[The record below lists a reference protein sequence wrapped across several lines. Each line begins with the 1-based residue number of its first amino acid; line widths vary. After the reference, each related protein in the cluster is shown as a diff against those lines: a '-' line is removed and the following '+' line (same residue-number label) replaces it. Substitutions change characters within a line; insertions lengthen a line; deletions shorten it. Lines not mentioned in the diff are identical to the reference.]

1 MTFKVGTIVVDPAY
15 LRYQDWPPYRGGF
28 PDLHFMN
35 GPIVDLDMYDPE
47 FWVKRQDEGYTWLRA
62 YAFVRT
68 DNGWYSYGSGS
79 SDEVFLSHA
88 VDGAIQFEIDNRHM
102 FVAFEP
108 SE

>member
-1 MTFKVGTIVVDPAY
+1 MTFKVGTIVVDPAF

-35 GPIVDLDMYDPE
+35 GPVVDFDMYDPE
-47 FWVKRQDEGYTWLRA
+47 FWVKRQEEGYTWLYA
-62 YAFVRT
+62 YAFIKTV
-68 DNGWYSYGSGS
+68 NGWYGYSSGDS
-79 SDEVFLSHA
+79 AGVLLHGTIDKSL
-88 VDGAIQFEIDNRHM
+88 QYEIDNLHA